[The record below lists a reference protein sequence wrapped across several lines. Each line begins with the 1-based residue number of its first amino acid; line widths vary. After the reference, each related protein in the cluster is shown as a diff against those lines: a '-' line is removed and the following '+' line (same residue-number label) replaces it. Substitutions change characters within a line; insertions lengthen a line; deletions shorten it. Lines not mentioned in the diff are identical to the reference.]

1 QMKTVMAKA
10 KGAEDVAKGVKN
22 LKDWNSLPEREKRLI
37 ANDKGATGIIK
48 KVTGNY
54 KAYQNLPK
62 NATKNLFAK
71 DNASKNAGKAKI
83 SVDKFGRVKVTGKVL
98 KATDKASG
106 PAKSGKKGLDKFNS
120 TKMQTKTA
128 KGKDSASGSMN
139 GARKSAIKYNG
150 VNMALKTARGHD
162 AASSP
167 INGAHRSLDRY
178 NGVGM
183 RGKTARGYDSAS
195 GAMGRAKGSLGRYN
209 GTGMRDKTARGHDGA
224 SGPISSAIRTLSHWN
239 AMGNVTHFITTVFRK
254 ITRHAT
260 GTTGTDGNPIIV
272 NDEESSVY
280 REAVKYPGHPAFIP
294 HGRNVYLNAP
304 KGTQVIPAGLTAK
317 MFGVS
322 QYAAGTIPANSS
334 IIQASKAINDS
345 IGGDNTTIN
354 YNLGGSDSTQAI
366 VAGLEAIL
374 NKLDDQQ
381 PTFEVH
387 NDMIGDKLRTLIKQK
402 DSREHNLNR
411 FFPQGG

>member
-1 QMKTVMAKA
+1 
-10 KGAEDVAKGVKN
+10 
-22 LKDWNSLPEREKRLI
+22 
-37 ANDKGATGIIK
+37 
-48 KVTGNY
+48 
-54 KAYQNLPK
+54 
-62 NATKNLFAK
+62 
-71 DNASKNAGKAKI
+71 
-83 SVDKFGRVKVTGKVL
+83 
-98 KATDKASG
+98 
-106 PAKSGKKGLDKFNS
+106 
-120 TKMQTKTA
+120 
-128 KGKDSASGSMN
+128 
-139 GARKSAIKYNG
+139 
-150 VNMALKTARGHD
+150 
-162 AASSP
+162 
-167 INGAHRSLDRY
+167 
-178 NGVGM
+178 
-183 RGKTARGYDSAS
+183 
-195 GAMGRAKGSLGRYN
+195 
-209 GTGMRDKTARGHDGA
+209 
-224 SGPISSAIRTLSHWN
+224 
-239 AMGNVTHFITTVFRK
+239 MGNVTHFITTVFRK

-280 REAVKYPGHPAFIP
+280 REAVKYPGRPAFIP
-294 HGRNVYLNAP
+294 HGRNVYLDAP

-387 NDMIGDKLRTLIKQK
+387 NDMIGEKLRTLIKQK